1 MAQTLKDSFLDL
13 ERHRQLLEENIEKL
27 WKSLRHWQ
35 LWEAEYE
42 GLKEEILVAK
52 PNPNQ
57 EQLSAICRDYEG
69 ELVTKKEVEDILGSR
84 NAAQVVN
91 MLDRRIDYVEQNV
104 RTVLKQIEAAENKL
118 AAATVISTPE
128 VRNEEGLPLTEIIEE
143 LDEEG
148 NVVSCRTSTPG
159 SAKPQLLEVLKKAG
173 VTNLPMDSTTA
184 EPASSSEEKPVEA
197 SKQNA
202 TESKK
207 AAAFAED
214 TKPSFEPEKSQAAK
228 RLEGVMNTAKQQ
240 ETKPSAPPVIPA
252 DESPEDAALRR
263 EMLQYGMS
271 EVGAVVAE
279 LDLEDDS
286 DWTDEQDYD
295 ETSTDDEDE
304 FGRSRGRVVDEEIRQ
319 QMIKL
324 EQRLGV
330 RMMENIGKKASDYD
344 VVREGIGRVT
354 INGQETATA
363 SEDEPA
369 AAAAE
374 SLRKDSSTTSF
385 KKSVRFS
392 EELDIS
398 PAPKPA
404 TAATPEARRKT
415 APVNDIVERTAPAQ
429 SSASPQQNKKVSR
442 FKSARTAPPLEFSP
456 AEDQTRTVPTG
467 PEGTTLAPVV
477 VEREIPQDSFPAEPD
492 ELDPHLLH
500 QEVATEYHKMRNT
513 MIHRQGGFMKEEE
526 SEIVPFTEEE
536 GGPKKM
542 SRFKAAR
549 LARN

>member
-1 MAQTLKDSFLDL
+1 MAQLLKDSFLDL
-13 ERHRQLLEENIEKL
+13 ERHRRLLEENIEKL
-27 WKSLRHWQ
+27 RKSLRHWQ

-42 GLKEEILVAK
+42 GLKEEILAAK
-52 PNPNQ
+52 PTPDK

-69 ELVTKKEVEDILGSR
+69 ELVTRKEVDEILGSR
-84 NAAQVVN
+84 SAVQVVN
-91 MLDRRIDYVEQNV
+91 LLDRRIDYVEQNV
-104 RTVLKQIEAAENKL
+104 RTVLKQIEAAETKL

-148 NVVSCRTSTPG
+148 NVVSSHTSTPG

-173 VTNLPMDSTTA
+173 VTDLPTDSATA
-184 EPASSSEEKPVEA
+184 ESEISEKKAVEAPKQDGSKTQKVVAFTDTKSSS
-197 SKQNA
+197 
-202 TESKK
+202 
-207 AAAFAED
+207 
-214 TKPSFEPEKSQAAK
+214 EPEKSQAAK
-228 RLEGVMNTAKQQ
+228 RLEGIMSAAKEQ
-240 ETKPSAPPVIPA
+240 EAKSSEVPVIPD

-263 EMLQYGMS
+263 EMLQYGIS

-279 LDLEDDS
+279 LDLEDGS
-286 DWTDEQDYD
+286 DWTDEDNYDQD

-304 FGRSRGRVVDEEIRQ
+304 FGRSRGRVVDDEIRQ
-319 QMIKL
+319 QMIEL

-330 RMMENIGKKASDYD
+330 RMMENIGNKASDYD

-354 INGQETATA
+354 INGEDPTAT
-363 SEDEPA
+363 SEDEPTA
-369 AAAAE
+369 TAKK
-374 SLRKDSSTTSF
+374 SSQKDSSTSSA

-398 PAPKPA
+398 PAPKPTA
-404 TAATPEARRKT
+404 TSSPAARRKT
-415 APVNDIVERTAPAQ
+415 APVNDIIERIAPAQ
-429 SSASPQQNKKVSR
+429 STGPSQQKKKLSR
-442 FKSARTAPPLEFSP
+442 FKTARAAPPLEFSP
-456 AEDQTRTVPTG
+456 AEDESRIVPTG

-477 VEREIPQDSFPAEPD
+477 VERDIPIDSVPAEPD

-513 MIHRQGGFMKEEE
+513 MIQRQGGFTKEEE

>member
-1 MAQTLKDSFLDL
+1 
-13 ERHRQLLEENIEKL
+13 
-27 WKSLRHWQ
+27 
-35 LWEAEYE
+35 
-42 GLKEEILVAK
+42 
-52 PNPNQ
+52 
-57 EQLSAICRDYEG
+57 
-69 ELVTKKEVEDILGSR
+69 
-84 NAAQVVN
+84 
-91 MLDRRIDYVEQNV
+91 
-104 RTVLKQIEAAENKL
+104 
-118 AAATVISTPE
+118 
-128 VRNEEGLPLTEIIEE
+128 
-143 LDEEG
+143 
-148 NVVSCRTSTPG
+148 
-159 SAKPQLLEVLKKAG
+159 
-173 VTNLPMDSTTA
+173 
-184 EPASSSEEKPVEA
+184 
-197 SKQNA
+197 
-202 TESKK
+202 
-207 AAAFAED
+207 
-214 TKPSFEPEKSQAAK
+214 
-228 RLEGVMNTAKQQ
+228 
-240 ETKPSAPPVIPA
+240 
-252 DESPEDAALRR
+252 
-263 EMLQYGMS
+263 MS

-330 RMMENIGKKASDYD
+330 KMMENIGKKASDYD

-354 INGQETATA
+354 INGQDPATA
-363 SEDEPA
+363 SENEPA

-374 SLRKDSSTTSF
+374 SPRKDSSTTSF

-398 PAPKPA
+398 PAPKSATPA
-404 TAATPEARRKT
+404 TPAARRKT